1 MDFSSVATV
10 RLAFLADMFLVVL
23 SIFSDFPVLKGDAMD
38 NRWSAGV
45 CTRSRRV
52 LVALLCLMTAMA
64 MAEPLPLKRAVELAL
79 NHATATEIAAAD
91 ERHALASY
99 REGRDAYLP
108 QAVFGAG
115 LGKSWG
121 YPLSLEGS
129 APSIFNFNSQSA
141 LFNPSLRQFI
151 KAARSEWQATT
162 LQSKDRR
169 NEVIQDTVMSYLE
182 LNMWEQRMSRL
193 QEEESSAMKLEEAVT
208 ERVKEGVESPLERT
222 KARLAAA
229 RVRMRIA
236 QAESSADVLREHLAK
251 LTGLPRRYIEPV
263 PDSWPAFPA
272 VSQESALAKQA
283 EDNSPVVQA
292 AEERARA
299 QYLKAQGEHK
309 AFLPSIDFAA
319 QYARLSTYN
328 NYDQFFQPHSFRANN
343 ATVGVAI
350 RFPVFNPS
358 QRARADAADADAVR
372 AKRQVEAAKNQVTEE
387 TLKLQRNVR
396 QLEAAQEV
404 AQLELE
410 VASANLD
417 ALQTRVDAGTATV
430 RDLRD
435 SRAQLSERFM
445 TLQDTTFELQRARI
459 GLLRSTGDLE
469 NWINRGN

>member
-1 MDFSSVATV
+1 
-10 RLAFLADMFLVVL
+10 
-23 SIFSDFPVLKGDAMD
+23 MD
-38 NRWSAGV
+38 NRWSVGV
-45 CTRSRRV
+45 YTRNRRL
-52 LVALLCLMTAMA
+52 LVALLCLMTAKA

-79 NHATATEIAAAD
+79 NHATTTEIAAAD

-99 REGRDAYLP
+99 RERRAAYIP
-108 QAVFGAG
+108 QFILGAG

-151 KAARSEWQATT
+151 KAARSEWQAST

-169 NEVIQDTVMSYLE
+169 NEVIQDTVTIYLE
-182 LNMWEQRMSRL
+182 LNMWQQRLSRL
-193 QEEESSAMKLEEAVT
+193 QEEESAAAKLEEAMT

-229 RVRMRIA
+229 RLRMRIA

-251 LTGLPRRYIEPV
+251 LTGLPHRYIDPV

-272 VSQESALAKQA
+272 VSQDGALVKQA
-283 EDNSPVVQA
+283 EDNSPMVQA

-309 AFLPSIDFAA
+309 ASLPSVDFAA
-319 QYARLSTYN
+319 QYARLATYN
-328 NYDQFFQPHSFRANN
+328 NYDQFFQPHSFQPNN

-350 RFPVFNPS
+350 RFPVFNAS

-372 AKRQVEAAKNQVTEE
+372 AKR
-387 TLKLQRNVR
+387 
-396 QLEAAQEV
+396 
-404 AQLELE
+404 
-410 VASANLD
+410 
-417 ALQTRVDAGTATV
+417 
-430 RDLRD
+430 
-435 SRAQLSERFM
+435 
-445 TLQDTTFELQRARI
+445 
-459 GLLRSTGDLE
+459 
-469 NWINRGN
+469 

>member
-1 MDFSSVATV
+1 MDFSSVVAV
-10 RLAFLADMFLVVL
+10 RLAFFVDMFFLVL

-38 NRWSAGV
+38 NRRSLGV
-45 CTRSRRV
+45 CTRSRRL
-52 LVALLCLMTAMA
+52 LVGLLCVMTAKV

-79 NHATATEIAAAD
+79 THATATEIAAAD

-99 REGRDAYLP
+99 REGRATYIP
-108 QAVFGAG
+108 QFIFGAG

-121 YPLSLEGS
+121 YPLTLEGS
-129 APSIFNFNSQSA
+129 APSIFNFNSQST
-141 LFNPSLRQFI
+141 LFNSSLSQFI

-182 LNMWEQRMSRL
+182 LSMWEQRLSRL
-193 QEEESSAMKLEEAVT
+193 QEEESLAMKLEEAVT
-208 ERVKEGVESPLERT
+208 ERVKEGIESPLERT

-272 VSQESALAKQA
+272 VNQDSALAKQA
-283 EDNSPVVQA
+283 EDSSPVVQA
-292 AEERARA
+292 AAERARG

-309 AFLPSIDFAA
+309 ALLPSIDFAA

-358 QRARADAADADAVR
+358 QRARADAADADVVR
-372 AKRQVEAAKNQVTEE
+372 AKRQVEAARNQVSED
-387 TLKLQRNVR
+387 TLKLQRNVH

-417 ALQTRVDAGTATV
+417 ALQTRVDAGTVTV
-430 RDLRD
+430 RDLGD
-435 SRAQLSERFM
+435 SRAQVSERFI

-459 GLLRSTGDLE
+459 GLLRATGDLE
-469 NWINRGN
+469 NWINRDN

>member
-10 RLAFLADMFLVVL
+10 RLAFLADMFFGLL
-23 SIFSDFPVLKGDAMD
+23 SVFSDFPVLKGDAMD
-38 NRWSAGV
+38 NRWSAAV
-45 CTRSRRV
+45 CIRSRGV
-52 LVALLCLMTAMA
+52 LVVLLCLITGTA

-99 REGRDAYLP
+99 REGRDAYIP
-108 QAVFGAG
+108 QAIFGAG

-193 QEEESSAMKLEEAVT
+193 QEEESSATKLEEAVT

-263 PDSWPAFPA
+263 PDSWPAFPT
-272 VSQESALAKQA
+272 VNQDSALTKQA

-350 RFPVFNPS
+350 RFPVFNAS

-372 AKRQVEAAKNQVTEE
+372 AKRQVEAARNQVSEE
-387 TLKLQRNVR
+387 TLKLQRNVH

-430 RDLRD
+430 RDLGD
-435 SRAQLSERFM
+435 SRAQVSERFI
-445 TLQDTTFELQRARI
+445 TLQDTTFELQRVRI